1 MRVAVVG
8 GGKMGT
14 ALIAGFVERLQPRPD
29 VTVVGRSI
37 ERVTALAEQYGIRAA
52 ELADG
57 IGEADIVVVAVKP
70 YGVVDVVR
78 EAAPYLKPGVVVA
91 SVAAG
96 VRTTS
101 IEQAAGATAR
111 VVRAMPNTPSSIG
124 AGVTAVSA
132 GASCD
137 AEGLALAEQVFRAA
151 GDVIVLPE
159 SLQDVAGAVSG
170 SGPAYLFYLAEA
182 MIQAGIAM
190 GMSDATARQAVVRTL
205 RGAALLLDESGV
217 DPSELRAAVTSPNGS
232 TARAIAVFDEHGLK
246 ETVAAALA
254 AARARNEEMAQ

>member
-1 MRVAVVG
+1 MRVAVIG

-29 VTVVGRSI
+29 ITVVGRSLD
-37 ERVTALAEQYGIRAA
+37 RVAALAQRLGIRAA
-52 ELADG
+52 ELTDAVSD
-57 IGEADIVVVAVKP
+57 ADIVVVAVKP
-70 YGVVDVVR
+70 YAVVDVLR
-78 EAAPYLKPGVVVA
+78 EAAPHIRPGAVVA

-96 VRTTS
+96 VRTAS
-101 IEQAAGATAR
+101 IEQAAGAGAR

-124 AGVTAVSA
+124 AGVTAISA

-137 AEGLALAEQVFRAA
+137 ANGLALAEELFSAA

-159 SLQDVAGAVSG
+159 SLQDAAGAVSG

-182 MIQAGIAM
+182 MIQAGVSL
-190 GMSDATARQAVVRTL
+190 GLDDATARTAVVRTL

-217 DPSELRAAVTSPNGS
+217 EPGELRAAVTSPNGS
-232 TARAIAVFDEHGLK
+232 TAQAIAVFDEHAMK
-246 ETVAAALA
+246 ETIVAALA